1 VEDCVAVTES
11 QGPGGRCTGGALTVV
26 GQAKARL
33 SWLPRAVARGPPGT
47 ATHLE
52 TWARWSAAHANGEPA
67 PRARRLDAGKEFDAR
82 LCVPLIRKRHRRNHR
97 NHGPEQQECRG
108 LRSFCGITTS
118 RSRIL
123 PKGISTSLSAED
135 NGAVGVVV
143 GGVEVYVGPP
153 VLGAPDDLDA
163 VIRDFLGA
171 AKHSLA
177 IAVQEVDSRSIAD
190 AILAAMQRGV
200 RVQLILEGDYLV
212 EAHPSADPW
221 ALAGEFEEDRIIHS
235 AFLRAGVDVITDLNP
250 AIFHQKFVVRD
261 VGEST
266 AAVLT
271 GSTNFTLTDTGQNTS
286 SGPVVGNNLNHRG
299 DPGRADRGQRVRR
312 GVPPAPLGHVRGPA

>member
-1 VEDCVAVTES
+1 
-11 QGPGGRCTGGALTVV
+11 
-26 GQAKARL
+26 
-33 SWLPRAVARGPPGT
+33 
-47 ATHLE
+47 
-52 TWARWSAAHANGEPA
+52 
-67 PRARRLDAGKEFDAR
+67 

-143 GGVEVYVGPP
+143 GGVEFYVGPP

-271 GSTNFTLTDTGQNTS
+271 GSTNFTLTDTGQNRRAVRWWATTS
-286 SGPVVGNNLNHRG
+286 TIVVILDGQTAANEYAAEFLRLRSGTFGDQHERHEPKPTEFRLGGMRSNRG
-299 DPGRADRGQRVRR
+299 SPHSTARR
-312 GVPPAPLGHVRGPA
+312 WRS